1 MFAAPTNGERRL
13 ELQDWEL
20 EHSLLIHYLLAL
32 IKGYRL
38 ERYGGPDVDDTG
50 RLIRLA
56 RKYDCPAVERSCEG
70 LLNEHLCQD
79 PKNAVNVFQVA
90 AAIGFVSICKSVVRS
105 FDIERSWTE
114 NEKLYAVGEAYKVG
128 HKKGALAVLAH
139 WSFADL
145 SQTPPEYI
153 WALLQVSTMEGTWSL
168 RAEKFHEFLLECQS
182 WCRSSAELVTDR

>member
-1 MFAAPTNGERRL
+1 V
-13 ELQDWEL
+13 
-20 EHSLLIHYLLAL
+20 
-32 IKGYRL
+32 
-38 ERYGGPDVDDTG
+38 VDDTG

-56 RKYDCPAVERSCEG
+56 RKYYCPAVERSCEG

-114 NEKLYAVGEAYKVG
+114 NEKLYAGGDAYKVG

-145 SQTPPEYI
+145 SQTLPEYI
-153 WALLQVSTMEGTWSL
+153 WAL
-168 RAEKFHEFLLECQS
+168 
-182 WCRSSAELVTDR
+182 CRSVLWRARGLCELRSFTGSYSNAKVGADPLQSSLLIADHFT